1 MARSRSWL
9 VIAAACLVAS
19 SGCGDGDTYAAV
31 EMPAPAAAWPSPSHR
46 DAINPRL
53 LRRFRPIAVP
63 AASRH
68 EPSPEKVALGRML
81 WFEPRLSRDDHV
93 TCNTCHSLAAYGVD
107 GKKTSV
113 GVDGQVGRRNAPTV
127 YNAAEHFVQFWDGR
141 VPDVEEQAKGPLLS
155 PKEMGST
162 RELVESRLRA
172 IPAYRAAFKSA
183 FPAEAEPVTFDN
195 VAVSIAAFERRLKT
209 RSRWDDYLAGKK
221 DALTPKELHGL
232 RVFIDVGCMSCHTGP
247 QMGASMFQVAGV
259 MQAWPEMSDL
269 GRFEVT
275 HVPSDRM
282 VFKVPTLKNVAR
294 TAPYFH
300 DGSCATLP
308 EAVRI
313 MGERQLGVELS
324 EGEVGAIVTF
334 LDSLTGELPAELMAP
349 PPPEVAS
356 P

>member
-1 MARSRSWL
+1 MASSRFWL
-9 VIAAACLVAS
+9 VIAAGCLLAS
-19 SGCGDGDTYAAV
+19 SGCGDDDAHAAV
-31 EMPAPAAAWPSPSHR
+31 EIPAPSAASPTHV
-46 DAINPRL
+46 DGINPRL
-53 LRRFRPIAVP
+53 LRRFRPIAVTSGTRREPNP
-63 AASRH
+63 AM
-68 EPSPEKVALGRML
+68 VALGRML
-81 WFEPRLSRDDHV
+81 WFEPRLSRDNHV
-93 TCNTCHSLAAYGVD
+93 TCNTCHALASYGVD

-113 GVDGQVGRRNAPTV
+113 GIDGQVGRRNAPTV

-141 VPDVEEQAKGPLLS
+141 APDVEEQAKGPILNL
-155 PKEMGST
+155 KEMGST
-162 RELVESRLRA
+162 RELVETRLRA

-183 FPAEAEPVTFDN
+183 FPDEAEPVTFDN
-195 VAVSIAAFERRLKT
+195 VANSIAAFERRLKT

-232 RVFIDVGCMSCHTGP
+232 RVFLDVGCMGCHTGP
-247 QMGASMFQVAGV
+247 QMGASMFQVAGLIE
-259 MQAWPEMSDL
+259 AWPDKSDL
-269 GRFEVT
+269 GRFDVT

-313 MGERQLGVELS
+313 MGERQLGVDLS
-324 EGEVGAIVTF
+324 EDEVRAIVTF
-334 LDSLTGELPAELMAP
+334 LESLTGELPAEYIAP
-349 PPPEVAS
+349 PPPVIAS